1 MPDDVTGFS
10 EMRFRKSI
18 KQENRSFT
26 LNADMYR
33 LFFTLDENKTMSQ
46 VSSQQQM
53 DLALVMDCV
62 KNLWSQG
69 LIEPVGL
76 TNLWADHNFVKLI
89 KLILYYIF
97 GRKKI
102 AYTCVDTELDK
113 LGFSQ
118 DQLPADRAQDLVA
131 AISTKISDPNISQS
145 FRELLENLIPIRTKM
160 KTPLATTASGR
171 AHGVSNGTRGKTR
184 QMIDRIIASRSG
196 GNPIVAKNMKT
207 KLILKGIDPDSYDD
221 DTLDNPKT
229 LDKLRQMAAAMGVTL
244 VDQTSS
250 EEAMDASRGQTR
262 NLILRIIRE
271 RSKGNPII
279 AKNIRTKL
287 FLKGIDVDRY
297 GPETPDNPV
306 VLDRVKRLAT
316 MMGVSG

>member
-1 MPDDVTGFS
+1 MPDDATGFS

-46 VSSQQQM
+46 VASQQQM
-53 DLALVMDCV
+53 DLALIMDCV
-62 KNLWSQG
+62 SRLWSQG

-76 TNLWADHNFVKLI
+76 TNLWVDHNFVKLL
-89 KLILYYIF
+89 KLVLYYVF

-102 AYTCVDTELDK
+102 AYACVDTELEK

-118 DQLPADRAQDLVA
+118 GRLPANRALDLVA
-131 AISTKISDPNISQS
+131 AISAKISDPKISQT
-145 FRELLENLIPIRTKM
+145 FRALMENLIPIRTKM
-160 KTPLATTASGR
+160 KDAFEAFDGGQ
-171 AHGVSNGTRGKTR
+171 AHGVSHRTRGKTR

-196 GNPIVAKNMKT
+196 GNPIVAKNIKT
-207 KLILKGIDPDSYDD
+207 KLILKGIDPDAYFD

-229 LDKLRQMAAAMGVTL
+229 VDKLRQMAAAMGVPL
-244 VDQTSS
+244 DDQGRSD
-250 EEAMDASRGQTR
+250 EAMKASRGQTR

-271 RSKGNPII
+271 RSKGNPIV

-287 FLKGIDVDRY
+287 FLKGIDVDHY

-306 VLDRVKRLAT
+306 VLDRVKKLAT
-316 MMGVSG
+316 MMGVTG